1 MPSQR
6 VGGWAGPSGSS
17 ELVSPGRQRRHGE
30 LGAGRTARGSK
41 RGVRRPDRRR
51 YLELHFLI
59 HLQQRGHGRAGP
71 CPLRWRPEA
80 LWAPGRGSEGREE
93 TRLLS
98 DAAALAGSL
107 TARSLARSLPPSLG
121 AACPPARLLPAACCL
136 LTLSLAL
143 PAFAAHAGRYV
154 TANRRDS
161 GEDAHVPCAAVLRF
175 GSGRSI
181 PAHISRVPV
190 PGKRQVRGWVAE
202 SCLQELSLK
211 KTRELFDSR

>member
-1 MPSQR
+1 MSAEVSLGLSITRRSTEGHPILSSRPMPSQR

-107 TARSLARSLPPSLG
+107 TAPSLARSLPPSVLL
-121 AACPPARLLPAACCL
+121 ARPPACCLLPAACSL
-136 LTLSLAL
+136 SRSPSRLSPLTPDVTSQPIAGT
-143 PAFAAHAGRYV
+143 PARMR
-154 TANRRDS
+154 T
-161 GEDAHVPCAAVLRF
+161 C
-175 GSGRSI
+175 
-181 PAHISRVPV
+181 PAQPY
-190 PGKRQVRGWVAE
+190 
-202 SCLQELSLK
+202 
-211 KTRELFDSR
+211 

>member
-6 VGGWAGPSGSS
+6 VGGWAEPSGSS

-30 LGAGRTARGSK
+30 LGAGQTAPGSK

-71 CPLRWRPEA
+71 CPLRWKPEA

-107 TARSLARSLPPSLG
+107 TARSLAPSLPPCCL
-121 AACPPARLLPAACCL
+121 PARLLPAACCL

-161 GEDAHVPCAAVLRF
+161 GEDAHVPCAAALGF
-175 GSGRSI
+175 GSGRSSS
-181 PAHISRVPV
+181 ALISRVPV
-190 PGKRQVRGWVAE
+190 PCKRQVRGWVLFTRTE
-202 SCLQELSLK
+202 SQK
-211 KTRELFDSR
+211 DSGTV